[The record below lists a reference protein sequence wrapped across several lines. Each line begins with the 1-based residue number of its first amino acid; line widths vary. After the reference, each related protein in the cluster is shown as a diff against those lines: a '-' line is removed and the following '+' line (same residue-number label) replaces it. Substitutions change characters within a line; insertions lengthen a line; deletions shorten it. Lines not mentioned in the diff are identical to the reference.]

1 MIKRLQESSDN
12 RQELVNMCDKLY
24 GNDSIYPD
32 EELFG
37 TMTNENI
44 TKAIEALKFLNDW
57 YI

>member
-1 MIKRLQESSDN
+1 MYN
-12 RQELVNMCDKLY
+12 CDKLY

-32 EELFG
+32 EGLFG